1 MEDRDGRARRWNGAR
16 SPPPKR
22 LRVRRQ
28 YDPGAPVALSAST
41 SQFQCDDATPGSA
54 RHATA
59 HFAPTGRGVPPLN
72 PHHPTRCFLGLSH
85 GTHSLHGPKERTTA
99 KPERRQDGEAT
110 GSTRWAV
117 E

>member
-28 YDPGAPVALSAST
+28 YDPGAPREPLST

-59 HFAPTGRGVPPLN
+59 HFAPDRARCASAQPSPPDTL
-72 PHHPTRCFLGLSH
+72 LSC
-85 GTHSLHGPKERTTA
+85 SLHG
-99 KPERRQDGEAT
+99 
-110 GSTRWAV
+110 TRSLLHGPCRLGLAGARV
-117 E
+117 A